1 MINVKGLK
9 EERQRLG
16 FTQATIAEHC
26 GISRE
31 MWCRYERGANIPS
44 GEVLHQ
50 FCQLGG
56 DVQFVLSGAR
66 TASTLTEEENLLLE
80 AFRNDPKPFTVMVNG
95 FAEVRTV

>member
-1 MINVKGLK
+1 MINTKGLK

-31 MWCRYERGANIPS
+31 MWCRYERGASVPS
-44 GEVLHQ
+44 GDVLHQ

-66 TASTLTEEENLLLE
+66 AASALTEEENRLLE
-80 AFRNDPKPFTVMVNG
+80 AFRADPKPFLATVRG
-95 FAEVRTV
+95 EEVPAV